1 MDDDP
6 FTVNIQQTDLIG
18 LDRSKPGK
26 VEFLPEVW
34 DAAEALT
41 SPDLE
46 IRSFGLKRLVESDAV
61 RYYPLIA
68 YLLYTRLNE
77 PDIELR
83 TRIVDALSSV
93 FAVNGNSV
101 SQELNVYPGL
111 TYYLS
116 QMRTR
121 QIYSLLQVVDFDHS
135 AEAKVASL
143 LEHCSYAGEHLAE
156 ILADRHTPLSIR
168 KQAIHFIDRMGYL
181 DALPVLERLEA
192 RLTQRRNGREE
203 YGESIQDDE
212 CSLLPMIRSAL
223 ENLTAL

>member
-6 FTVNIQQTDLIG
+6 FTVNIQRTDLVG
-18 LDRSKPGK
+18 LGRSKSDK
-26 VEFLPEVW
+26 VEFLPDVW

-93 FAVNGNSV
+93 FALNGSNAP
-101 SQELNVYPGL
+101 QELSVYPGL

-121 QIYSLLQVVDFDHS
+121 QIYSLLQVVDFDRS

-168 KQAIHFIDRMGYL
+168 KQAIRFIDLMGYL
-181 DALPVLERLEA
+181 DALPTLERLET
-192 RLTQRRNGREE
+192 RLMQRRNGKEE
-203 YGESIQDDE
+203 YGEAIQDDE
-212 CSLLPMIRSAL
+212 CSLLPLIRSAL